1 MRFGMLMTLGILL
14 MASETPESAGIVPDT
29 TPAVDSVTP
38 PSRCMIENR
47 AFKAGEKVVYKI
59 YYNWN
64 FVWLAAGEVTFEVK
78 DLGKQYHLSVV
89 GKTYPSYEWF
99 YKVEDKYDT
108 FIDKETLLPSVSIRD
123 IHEGNY
129 TLYDKI
135 TFDKNRNVAQ
145 SMRGR
150 SKEKAKLTEY
160 QVESC
165 MHDILSIIYFTRN
178 LDFNNMEEGAQI
190 PIKIFMDEETW
201 PLAVRYKGKDDKKR
215 IRGMGKFRAIEFSPE
230 LISGQYFEEGDEM
243 RVWVSDDKNR
253 LPLLI
258 ESPVSVG
265 SVKAVLKEYE
275 GLRYELEAKL

>member
-1 MRFGMLMTLGILL
+1 
-14 MASETPESAGIVPDT
+14 MASGTPEIPGSIAQSAT
-29 TPAVDSVTP
+29 ALDSVTP
-38 PSRCMIENR
+38 PSRCMIENH
-47 AFKAGEKVVYKI
+47 AFQPGEKVVYKI

-78 DLGKQYHLSVV
+78 DTGKQYHLSVV

-99 YKVEDKYDT
+99 YKVEDKYNT

-123 IHEGNY
+123 IQEGNY

-135 TFDKNRNVAQ
+135 TFDKDRNVAK
-145 SMRGR
+145 SLRGR
-150 SKEKAKLTEY
+150 SKEKAELKEY
-160 QVESC
+160 SVEGC
-165 MHDILSIIYFTRN
+165 MHDILSIIYFARN

-190 PIKIFMDEETW
+190 PVKIFMDEETW

-215 IRGMGKFRAIEFSPE
+215 IRGMGKFRVIEFTPE

-243 RVWVSDDKNR
+243 KVWVSDDKNR
-253 LPLLI
+253 IPLMI

-265 SVKAVLKEYE
+265 SIKAVLKEYD
-275 GLRYELEAKL
+275 GLRYDLEAKH

>member
-1 MRFGMLMTLGILL
+1 
-14 MASETPESAGIVPDT
+14 MASGTPEIPGSIAQSAT
-29 TPAVDSVTP
+29 ALDSVTP
-38 PSRCMIENR
+38 PSRCMIENH
-47 AFKAGEKVVYKI
+47 AFQPGEKVVYKI

-78 DLGKQYHLSVV
+78 DTGKQYHLSVV

-99 YKVEDKYDT
+99 YKVEDKYNT

-123 IHEGNY
+123 IQEGNY

-135 TFDKNRNVAQ
+135 TFDKNRNVAK
-145 SMRGR
+145 SLRGR
-150 SKEKAKLTEY
+150 SKEKAELKEY
-160 QVESC
+160 SVEGC
-165 MHDILSIIYFTRN
+165 MHDILSIIYFARN

-190 PIKIFMDEETW
+190 PVKIFMDEETW

-215 IRGMGKFRAIEFSPE
+215 IRGMGKFRVIEFTPE

-243 RVWVSDDKNR
+243 KVWVSDDKNR
-253 LPLLI
+253 IPLMI

-265 SVKAVLKEYE
+265 SIKAVLKEYD
-275 GLRYELEAKL
+275 GLRYDLEAKH